1 MIVRDARVAE
11 FVGKAIGVVFHPPLT
26 CLGIENDGQVIGG
39 VVFNIF
45 EANDCHVSVAGRG
58 FTRGFLAEV
67 GHYVFTVLGKGRI
80 TVITEQPKI
89 VRIAERLGG
98 QVEGLLRNHFA
109 TGRHAFV
116 VGILKEDYP
125 W

>member
-1 MIVRDARVAE
+1 MIVADERVAR
-11 FVGKAIGVVFHPPLT
+11 FVGERLGTAFVPPFT
-26 CLGIENDGQVIGG
+26 CMGIERDGEIVGG
-39 VVFNIF
+39 VIFNVF

-67 GHYVFTVLGKGRI
+67 GHYVFTTLGKGRV
-80 TVITEQPKI
+80 TVITEQVK
-89 VRIAERLGG
+89 VVSLAERLGG
-98 QVEGLLRNHFA
+98 KVEGLMRNHFGK
-109 TGRHAFV
+109 GRDAFV